1 MTFLIAENIA
11 VRAGGTQMVAPVSL
25 RLEAGKAVTLIGET
39 GSGKSLCA
47 QALLGLLPRGLSAS
61 GSLSIHGRS
70 IDVTDKAAFE
80 ALWGRDVSV
89 LPQEPWLALNPL
101 KRATGHVEEVYRLVA
116 RDKSPAEKARSDL
129 AAYGLAHTTDAFPFE
144 LSGGMAQR
152 LAIAA
157 ARAGGAGII
166 VADEPTKGLDV
177 ARRDDVARQMQQVI
191 ADGGALLTVTH
202 DLELAAALGGE
213 IFVFRDGAVVESG
226 PATQVLT
233 EPAEQY
239 TRELVAADPRNWA
252 TRSEPGA
259 SEAVLQCKSL
269 SVARGDKVLLE
280 NLDLTLHRGEIL
292 GLYGPSGTGK
302 SSLGD
307 TLLGLL
313 TPRSGEITYA
323 PNTSR
328 RRFQKLYQDPPSAF
342 PATQILGQGLNDL
355 IRLHRVAADSLPSLL
370 DRLHLRS
377 DLLDRLPSEVSGGE
391 LQRLAIARALL
402 LDPVFLF
409 ADEPTSRLD
418 PLTQKSVI
426 DLLIEVARER
436 GIAILLVSHDPALIA
451 KATDGRVAVSFDHR
465 EADIERSARGHAA

>member
-1 MTFLIAENIA
+1 MTYLIAENIA
-11 VRAGGTQMVAPVSL
+11 VRSGETQMVDPISL

-47 QALLGLLPRGLSAS
+47 QALLGLLPKGLCAS
-61 GSLSIHGRS
+61 GNLSIHGKS
-70 IDVTDKAAFE
+70 IDVTDTAAFE

-101 KRATGHVEEVYRLVA
+101 KRARGHVEEVYRLIVG
-116 RDKSPAEKARSDL
+116 SGNPSEKANSDL
-129 AAYGLAHTTDAFPFE
+129 AEYGLAQATRAFPFE

-157 ARAGGAGII
+157 ARAGGARII

-177 ARRDDVARQMQQVI
+177 ARRDDVARQMQQVV

-202 DLELAAALGGE
+202 DVELADALGGE
-213 IFVFRDGAVVESG
+213 IFVFREGSVVESG
-226 PATQVLT
+226 LATEVLNA
-233 EPAEQY
+233 PQQQY
-239 TRELVAADPRNWA
+239 TKELVAADPRQWA
-252 TRSEPGA
+252 ARPERGT

-269 SVARGDKVLLE
+269 TVARGDRVLLE
-280 NLDLTLHRGEIL
+280 KLDLTLHRGEIL
-292 GLYGPSGTGK
+292 GLCGPSGTGK

-313 TPRSGEITYA
+313 PPKAGEVTYA
-323 PNTSR
+323 ANTPR

-342 PATQILGQGLNDL
+342 PAKQTLGRGLNDL
-355 IRLHRVAADSLPSLL
+355 MRLHGVAEETLPSLL

-377 DLLDRLPSEVSGGE
+377 DLLDRPPGEVSGGE

-426 DLLIEVARER
+426 DLLTEVARER

-451 KATDGRVAVSFDHR
+451 NATDGRIEVSFDHKVA
-465 EADIERSARGHAA
+465 EIERAARGRAA